1 MNSISSSH
9 TLKHTYV
16 QTFYRIFMGFSIFY
30 SSLLPCKTNILIHGV
45 FSWQHTFR
53 NIYLYFHF
61 SQLVWPFLG
70 QQAPGLYLSHH
81 SHYNW
86 PKGNEWSSFM
96 LPFWCLA
103 ACSGH
108 VVFRPNWFFQ
118 VSGCV
123 GCGLSDVWKV
133 FITGLEA
140 SFVHFHTRTG
150 FTQLTTKA
158 NELVSDVIMMSGSFP
173 RVNGVHCSSCSSVR

>member
-1 MNSISSSH
+1 MYPGERYILNVQVRFLHRTYCIYWSSKITEHDIPMNNSH
-9 TLKHTYV
+9 TLKHIYV
-16 QTFYRIFMGFSIFY
+16 RTFYRIFMGFSIFY
-30 SSLLPCKTNILIHGV
+30 GSPLPCKTNLLKHGV
-45 FSWQHTFR
+45 FSRQHTFR

-61 SQLVWPFLG
+61 SQLVWPFLA

-108 VVFRPNWFFQ
+108 VVFRPNWFFFRSLTVQ
-118 VSGCV
+118 VVVCLMSERC
-123 GCGLSDVWKV
+123 LSL
-133 FITGLEA
+133 G
-140 SFVHFHTRTG
+140 
-150 FTQLTTKA
+150 
-158 NELVSDVIMMSGSFP
+158 
-173 RVNGVHCSSCSSVR
+173 

>member
-1 MNSISSSH
+1 MCR
-9 TLKHTYV
+9 LD
-16 QTFYRIFMGFSIFY
+16 FYTVLYILIFKNHRAWYHYEQNEQFPYSKGFSIFY
-30 SSLLPCKTNILIHGV
+30 GSPLPCKTNLLEHGV
-45 FSWQHTFR
+45 FSRQHTFR

-61 SQLVWPFLG
+61 AQLVWPFLA

-108 VVFRPNWFFQ
+108 VVFRPNWFFFRSLTVQ
-118 VSGCV
+118 VVVCLMSERC
-123 GCGLSDVWKV
+123 LSL
-133 FITGLEA
+133 G
-140 SFVHFHTRTG
+140 
-150 FTQLTTKA
+150 
-158 NELVSDVIMMSGSFP
+158 
-173 RVNGVHCSSCSSVR
+173 